1 MYKTL
6 KDVYGNKIQAIEI
19 LGGAVRRTY
28 SETEGQF
35 FVTVEFYKT
44 INGKDVIIESYTNPV
59 DKQSFIQEY
68 NNRLNAIEIQ
78 KQLTIAEIS
87 KISGVAG

>member
-1 MYKTL
+1 M
-6 KDVYGNKIQAIEI
+6 
-19 LGGAVRRTY
+19 
-28 SETEGQF
+28 
-35 FVTVEFYKT
+35 YKT